1 MIYAELERLGFP
13 VPEES
18 PAARV
23 RRSLPPSHPW
33 AKPKTTPAMQD
44 NLIHSRMWNRTALNR
59 LPITKTTEKE
69 NSTLFVISNF
79 VAVHIRRGDY
89 ENHCQAL
96 SKLGIPFNSW
106 DMLGTYSTKDPKP
119 PYGLDPEIYPIDPRF
134 INETFPALPDT
145 LYSPPYSTSFPHD
158 RHGRVNPADLSREQ
172 LYKLHCWPNLTAII
186 NKLRDV
192 KDLHPGLEEVY
203 LMTNGTPDFVD
214 GLKHLLYEG
223 GWRRVRSS
231 LDLKLTDTAVAVS
244 QAVDMALATWAEVF
258 VGNGVGLPY
267 RNKLLCRKM
276 NCHAAVFQ
284 SDFKYCRIPTRS
296 RSQTKHNSLLLRGIF
311 EYGMMRTITTGLPE
325 VDRGGNYDGRRPV

>member
-1 MIYAELERLGFP
+1 MHSRYFGDTKILPLWSAIATSPVFTQWDWSPLIHAELERLGFP
-13 VPEES
+13 VPDES

-23 RRSLPPSHPW
+23 RQSLPSSHPW
-33 AKPKTTPAMQD
+33 ANPKITPAMQD
-44 NLIHSRMWNRTALNR
+44 NFTHFRMWNRIALNR

-69 NSTLFVISNF
+69 NSTPFVISKF

-89 ENHCQAL
+89 KSHCQAL
-96 SKLGIPFNSW
+96 AEMGVQFNSW
-106 DMLGTYSTKDPKP
+106 DMLGLYSTKDPKP

-158 RHGRVNPADLSREQ
+158 RHGRVDPADLSREQ
-172 LYKLHCWPNLTAII
+172 LYKLHCWPDLTDII

-192 KDLHPGLEEVY
+192 RDLHPGLEEVY
-203 LMTNGTPDFVD
+203 LMTNGTPGFVD
-214 GLKHLLYEG
+214 GLKRLLYEG

-258 VGNGVGLPY
+258 VGNGVGLLFTETNP
-267 RNKLLCRKM
+267 C
-276 NCHAAVFQ
+276 AV
-284 SDFKYCRIPTRS
+284 K
-296 RSQTKHNSLLLRGIF
+296 
-311 EYGMMRTITTGLPE
+311 
-325 VDRGGNYDGRRPV
+325 